1 MDELFEASFSSVA
14 ESGRPL
20 SKCGLCRRYLKYIS
34 SRPQRL
40 YCVQCD
46 QTYSLPQGGSIKLY
60 KVCVWVGSV
69 CEGMSVVCGCERSVV
84 CDGVCCVQEI
94 KCPLDEF
101 ELLLFTSVNGRK
113 VWNILQNLCFNFIII
128 TILILPPP
136 TPTHTHTHT
145 VVPCVSLLLQWATIQ
160 GCEWRDELQC
170 VSSRELPSC

>member
-113 VWNILQNLCFNFIII
+113 V
-128 TILILPPP
+128 
-136 TPTHTHTHT
+136 
-145 VVPCVSLLLQWATIQ
+145 
-160 GCEWRDELQC
+160 
-170 VSSRELPSC
+170 